1 MIETSVVFMK
11 KLEQEPAT
19 YEQGFTVLTS
29 GINLKVQEWILYSLP
44 PKSSVLE
51 IGPGPGTL
59 SMKMARCGHD
69 VTAIEKN
76 LAMLKQARKNRDAI
90 EEPLQLN
97 FEWGEVMT
105 MEVKKGVHDVVVSTF
120 MLSELRPFEQ
130 QVFLRKAWI
139 ALKPGGKL
147 LIADE
152 FVPRGTWKLGFAA
165 RRWWYK
171 RKTRRLASGLTHPL
185 AWFLN
190 YPAKIGFKLLSKQ
203 AWQHGAIQALEYEK
217 IVAEGQLEPGF
228 YRPPARKFTGL
239 RARARVARCLLGG
252 QVDHVAI
259 EPGIYASGQ
268 TRPESPILVTSNYE
282 YTYIKVMC
290 DLAKGNIHAWVLCVD
305 SRGINVWCAARGGDF
320 GNKQLVEAVQATGI
334 ENVTGSKVLI
344 LPQLAAGGI
353 EAPKL
358 PKISASFPFTVKFG
372 PVWSKDLP
380 EYLASKPARKP
391 ESMKLA
397 RFTMQNRLVAGFT
410 HFAFSVRKI
419 FLLPT
424 ILLIAA
430 SLGLLSFWAGS
441 AWILRFTIELWFSLL
456 ITNLILLAIA
466 YPITRFTRNFIVK
479 GLFLGVL
486 NAFLVGLL
494 MMLLFPHAFLLS
506 WNTAF
511 DFWVAFFSTM
521 SFSGYTMD
529 TSPREID
536 SQYLRFQ
543 VLNVTFLVLGII
555 LSVVGP
561 IVT

>member
-1 MIETSVVFMK
+1 MSVVFMK

-19 YEQGFTVLTS
+19 YEQGFTALTG
-29 GINLKVQEWILYSLP
+29 GINLKVQEWMLYRLP

-51 IGPGPGTL
+51 IGTGPGTF
-59 SMKMARCGHD
+59 SMKMARYGHE

-90 EEPLQLN
+90 EDESQVN
-97 FEWGEVMT
+97 FQWGEVMT
-105 MEVKKGVHDVVVSTF
+105 MEVKKGIYDVVISMF

-185 AWFLN
+185 TWFLN
-190 YPAKIGFKLLSKQ
+190 YPAQIGFKLVLRQ
-203 AWQHGAIQALEYEK
+203 VWQHGAIQAIEYEK
-217 IVAEGQLEPGF
+217 ITADGQDEPGY
-228 YRPPARKFTGL
+228 YRPPSHEFKGL
-239 RARARVARCLLGG
+239 RARARVMRCLLGG

-259 EPGIYASGQ
+259 EPGIYVSSQ
-268 TRPESPILVTSNYE
+268 TGPGSPILVTANYE
-282 YTYIKVMC
+282 YTYNKLMN
-290 DLAKGNIHAWVLCVD
+290 DLARSNINAWVLCVD

-334 ENVTGSKVLI
+334 AGITGSKVLI

-353 EAPKL
+353 EVPKL
-358 PKISASFPFTVKFG
+358 PKNTALFPFSVKFG

-391 ESMKLA
+391 ASMKLA
-397 RFTMQNRLVAGFT
+397 EFTLQHRLIAGLT
-410 HFAFSVRKI
+410 HFTFSARMI

-424 ILLIAA
+424 VLLVIVG
-430 SLGLLSFWAGS
+430 LGLLSLWTGA
-441 AWILRFTIELWFSLL
+441 AAILRFIIELWLSLF
-456 ITNLILLAIA
+456 ITNFILLAIT

-479 GLFLGVL
+479 GFMMGVF
-486 NAFLVGLL
+486 NAILVGLV
-494 MMLLFPHAFLLS
+494 MMLLFPPTFLLT

-511 DFWVAFFSTM
+511 NFWIGFFSTM

-543 VLNVTFLVLGII
+543 VLNISFLALGII
-555 LSVVGP
+555 LSVIG
-561 IVT
+561 IILT